1 MLGAFISILMGG
13 LFLYN
18 LPNFYTCTKPKY
30 IVISDRDGYL
40 KLHSKAVLFKDALHI
55 KQTLEEQYYNQTL
68 SGYRVKK
75 KVLIQK
81 YPV

>member
-1 MLGAFISILMGG
+1 MLELIVSILMGG
-13 LFLYN
+13 LFIYN
-18 LPNFYTCTKPKY
+18 LSNFYTCSKPKY

-40 KLHSKAVLFKDALHI
+40 KLHSNAVLFKEALHI
-55 KQTLEEQYYNQTL
+55 KQTLEGQYYNQTL

>member
-1 MLGAFISILMGG
+1 MLGAFISIILSG

-18 LPNFYTCTKPKY
+18 LPNFYTFTKPKY

-40 KLHSKAVLFKDALHI
+40 KLHSNAVLFKEALNI
-55 KQTLEEQYYNQTL
+55 KQTLEGQYYNQTL

-75 KVLIQK
+75 KVLIQR